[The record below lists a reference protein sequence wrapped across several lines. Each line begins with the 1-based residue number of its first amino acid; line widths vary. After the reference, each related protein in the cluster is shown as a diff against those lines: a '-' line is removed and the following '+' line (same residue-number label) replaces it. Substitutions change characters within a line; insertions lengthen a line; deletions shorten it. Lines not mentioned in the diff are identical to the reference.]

1 MRDKSQQEKAVE
13 TPEEKNH
20 EEWQETRHSKIKRFR
35 KRLKWYHYAAIIVL
49 ILLARWTLVFIACV
63 GFVVGSE
70 RGAAAGRSKR
80 SSQKKRRKK
89 RRMGGAR

>member
-1 MRDKSQQEKAVE
+1 MQL
-13 TPEEKNH
+13 
-20 EEWQETRHSKIKRFR
+20 F
-35 KRLKWYHYAAIIVL
+35 VL
-49 ILLARWTLVFIACV
+49 ILLALWTFVFIACV

>member
-1 MRDKSQQEKAVE
+1 LKEHAKQ
-13 TPEEKNH
+13 
-20 EEWQETRHSKIKRFR
+20 SKGGVF
-35 KRLKWYHYAAIIVL
+35 LQLFVL
-49 ILLARWTLVFIACV
+49 ILLALWTFVFIACV